1 MTMVDQICS
10 PPELPQYL
18 KNIHDLKPIQ
28 GIPSDEEMIEIH
40 DVIRMAQKVVEAPG
54 VGDPVLLYQL
64 TEHLFNAQ
72 MFRYRSNYLTAVF
85 PEDNTYT
92 PPTLPAHISVS
103 LEPIAGTPS
112 DGEIMKVQEALRSY
126 QQFSSVV
133 SMFDPR
139 VNMEL
144 SQHLFDLQIAKYT
157 QNVRQNQIKSTSGE
171 APDSSSTKVVEQ
183 TAGSTPDLKATTNNP
198 GSGANSSVSDQSAR
212 LVPKVDV
219 QNALEQS
226 NRLAEQANQLI
237 ERSNQIAE
245 RSNQIAERSNQLAE
259 RSDQSFEHSNKLAE
273 RFNELFERLNQHSEQ
288 SNQHHERANHLVE
301 KLPKSVEK
309 LGDALKVINK
319 VLVRIQHAIVRSHRG
334 NTIDALGCLV
344 NEEGKTALFSKLK
357 RQNILDRTSQS
368 GNRANCR
375 LQVVIEGGWEE
386 CFIPDNWL
394 GELVRFFGI
403 GKGIC
408 ENESSGKLKAGKSD
422 EARNKLCDYLSSA
435 LG

>member
-1 MTMVDQICS
+1 MVRYHSSSCFPAHILV
-10 PPELPQYL
+10 P
-18 KNIHDLKPIQ
+18 
-28 GIPSDEEMIEIH
+28 
-40 DVIRMAQKVVEAPG
+40 APG
-54 VGDPVLLYQL
+54 VGDPILLYQL
-64 TEHLFNAQ
+64 TEHLFNVQ
-72 MFRYRSNYLTAVF
+72 MVRYRSSYLTTVF
-85 PEDNTYT
+85 PENNTYT
-92 PPTLPAHISVS
+92 PPMLPAYISVS

-112 DGEIMKVQEALRSY
+112 DGDIMKVQEALRSY
-126 QQFSSVV
+126 EQFSNVG

-157 QNVRQNQIKSTSGE
+157 QKVRQNQPRSTPHETPSW
-171 APDSSSTKVVEQ
+171 SSTKVVKQ
-183 TAGSTPDLKATTNNP
+183 SAGATPELNTTTDNS
-198 GSGANSSVSDQSAR
+198 GTGANSSVADQSTR
-212 LVPKVDV
+212 PVSDVHV

-288 SNQHHERANHLVE
+288 SNQHHERANHLAE
-301 KLPKSVEK
+301 KLSKSVEK
-309 LGDALKVINK
+309 LGDALKIINK

-386 CFIPDNWL
+386 FSIPDNWL
-394 GELVRFFGI
+394 GELLRFFGI
-403 GKGIC
+403 GRGLC
-408 ENESSGKLKAGKSD
+408 ENESSGKLKAGKSE